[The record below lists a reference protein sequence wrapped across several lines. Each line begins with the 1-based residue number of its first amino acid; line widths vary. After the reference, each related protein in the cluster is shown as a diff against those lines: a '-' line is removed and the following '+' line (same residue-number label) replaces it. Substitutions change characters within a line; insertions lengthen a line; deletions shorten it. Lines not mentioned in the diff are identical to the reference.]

1 VNRGDSIKRRRR
13 RQCDD
18 SSPMKSS
25 SRSPDET
32 SCISDIH
39 GDCRE
44 TQMQSGR
51 PVKVVVLGE
60 DEVGKTALLQ
70 QFMTSAYM
78 AAAVQTHF
86 GKKPSEHDIN

>member
-25 SRSPDET
+25 ASRSPDKT
-32 SCISDIH
+32 SYINDGS
-39 GDCRE
+39 
-44 TQMQSGR
+44 QR
-51 PVKVVVLGE
+51 PTEMASSHAVRVVVMGD

-70 QFMTSAYM
+70 QFMTSVYM

-86 GKKPSEHDIN
+86 GMQPSKCDVD